1 VRTVLCLIV
10 ALLLPGAAVGAG
22 SVIVLTVADAIGPAT
37 SDYVLR
43 GLDRASAEGA
53 ALVVLELDTPGGL
66 DTAMR
71 DIVQGILASPVPV
84 ATYVAPSGA
93 RAASAGTYILYASHY
108 AAMAPATSIGAA
120 TPVKIGG
127 LPGMPKGR
135 PGEPPGE
142 TPGEPSGEDGEDAAA
157 PSSPDTMDRKIV
169 NDARAYLRGLA
180 QLRGRNAEWAE
191 KAVSEAATLTAEEAL
206 SHRVVDAVVADV
218 GALLRAVHGHRVQT
232 ARGEVLVDTQSA
244 TLIPAPPDW
253 RSKLLSVITNPQVA
267 YVLMLLGVYGL
278 FFELSNPGALVPGV
292 LGAISLLL
300 ALFAFQVLPV
310 NYAGLALILVG
321 LMFMIAE
328 AFVPSFGVLGLGGVV
343 AFVVGSLMLWEETGP
358 GYEVP
363 VGLVIGFAVTSAL
376 LLVGLGR
383 MLMRQRRRAVVT
395 GDAQLTDLDAVALQA
410 FSGVGRV
417 RVKGESWEAVSAQPV
432 AKGQA
437 VRILGRDGLT
447 LRVEP
452 TDQTGEAR

>member
-1 VRTVLCLIV
+1 MNVRTVLCLIV
-10 ALLLPGAAVGAG
+10 ALLLPGGAMGAG

-37 SDYVLR
+37 SDYVQR
-43 GLDRASAEGA
+43 GLDRANAEGA
-53 ALVVLELDTPGGL
+53 ELVVLELDTPGGL
-66 DTAMR
+66 DSAMR

-93 RAASAGTYILYASHY
+93 RAASAGTYILYASHF

-135 PGEPPGE
+135 PGEPPE
-142 TPGEPSGEDGEDAAA
+142 DTPAGDGEDGAA
-157 PSSPDTMDRKIV
+157 PLSPDTMDRKIV

-191 KAVSEAATLTAEEAL
+191 KAVSEAATLTADEAL
-206 SHRVVDAVVADV
+206 TQRVVDAVVADV
-218 GALLRAVHGHRVQT
+218 GALLRAVHGRRVQT

-244 TLIPAPPDW
+244 TLTPVQPDW

-363 VGLVIGFAVTSAL
+363 VGLVIGFALTSVL

-383 MLMRQRRRAVVT
+383 MLMRQRRRAVVS
-395 GDAQLTDLDAVALQA
+395 GDAQLMGLDAVALQA
-410 FSGVGRV
+410 FTGAGRV
-417 RVKGESWEAVSAQPV
+417 RVKGESWEAVSADPV
-432 AKGQA
+432 AKGQS